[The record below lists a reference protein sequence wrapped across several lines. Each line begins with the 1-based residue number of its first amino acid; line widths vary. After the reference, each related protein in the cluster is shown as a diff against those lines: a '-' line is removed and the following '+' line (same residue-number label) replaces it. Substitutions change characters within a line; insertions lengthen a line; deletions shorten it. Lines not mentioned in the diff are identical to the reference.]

1 MVTELKTNNMG
12 FKLKSGNT
20 TSFKTMGGTEKSPA
34 KHGTTDDFL
43 YGRNGHN
50 PDIMEGKH
58 EDWHTDKIEAEKKKP
73 EKKKPS
79 PAKDIIS
86 RPNKPKDT
94 TPPLLASPN
103 KQYENPSDRK
113 RETPGQYWYA
123 INNRPAT
130 KAEYIKY
137 QNKPGGDEPGKQTN
151 DPDVYGRNKT
161 K

>member
-73 EKKKPS
+73 
-79 PAKDIIS
+79 
-86 RPNKPKDT
+86 
-94 TPPLLASPN
+94 SPN

>member
-1 MVTELKTNNMG
+1 MA

-20 TSFKTMGGTEKSPA
+20 TSFKTMGGSEKSPA

-73 EKKKPS
+73 
-79 PAKDIIS
+79 
-86 RPNKPKDT
+86 
-94 TPPLLASPN
+94 SPN

>member
-1 MVTELKTNNMG
+1 MG

-73 EKKKPS
+73 
-79 PAKDIIS
+79 
-86 RPNKPKDT
+86 
-94 TPPLLASPN
+94 SPN

>member
-1 MVTELKTNNMG
+1 MG

-73 EKKKPS
+73 
-79 PAKDIIS
+79 
-86 RPNKPKDT
+86 
-94 TPPLLASPN
+94 SPN

-123 INNRPAT
+123 INNRHG
-130 KAEYIKY
+130 I
-137 QNKPGGDEPGKQTN
+137 
-151 DPDVYGRNKT
+151 
-161 K
+161 

>member
-73 EKKKPS
+73 
-79 PAKDIIS
+79 
-86 RPNKPKDT
+86 
-94 TPPLLASPN
+94 SPN

-151 DPDVYGRNKT
+151 HPDVYGRNNNNGRGPKT

>member
-1 MVTELKTNNMG
+1 MG

-73 EKKKPS
+73 
-79 PAKDIIS
+79 
-86 RPNKPKDT
+86 
-94 TPPLLASPN
+94 SPN
-103 KQYENPSDRK
+103 KQYENTSDRK

-151 DPDVYGRNKT
+151 HPDVYGRIKNNHGRGPKT